1 MMEAACLLL
10 GLLAA
15 APGMYFP
22 HTLAVN
28 ALNTLAAGALAVTVG
43 GLLALCCKRLPA
55 YALLALLGFWMLPV
69 SDLVPGILSDGYHVN
84 IWPAKAVFS
93 WVLPPNTTWSMDYQY
108 GISCEAWR
116 WSLTGLWLCLVLAAL
131 AGKLLRGRVRLA
143 AAGACLAGFAGCLAL
158 AVQGDSLIDLTTSP
172 TSVFRADDAYYGQ
185 HPQREEEPAF
195 QIAVYDMD
203 LALGRELRAAVTMDL
218 EGPALSA
225 YPFTLYHG
233 YQVTRVTD
241 ENGAAL
247 PFTREGDYLTVTPV
261 GPLSSLTVEYAGSSP
276 MFYSG
281 SQGACLP
288 GCFPYYP
295 WAGYRKIFYGEPG
308 DETRLLAFIPR
319 TDLPESEFAV
329 KVTGGKNVQVSL
341 PESDGAYRGRANGL
355 SLMGGLLE
363 ARELG
368 PYRLVTS
375 PLAPP
380 GYQATK
386 EWLDQLQTAVTQE
399 EERQGLS
406 PIIRLSDYVLFQDS
420 ETLLNRAGYGLALVF
435 SDHMFLRFGWDA
447 DSLAEEIVS
456 QYYGPVNLS
465 GEAELAELERQAMG
479 Q

>member
-1 MMEAACLLL
+1 M
-10 GLLAA
+10 
-15 APGMYFP
+15 
-22 HTLAVN
+22 
-28 ALNTLAAGALAVTVG
+28 G

-69 SDLVPGILSDGYHVN
+69 SDLVPGILSDGYHIN

-116 WSLTGLWLCLVLAAL
+116 WSLTGLWLCLALAAL

-143 AAGACLAGFAGCLAL
+143 ATGACLAGFAGCLAL

-247 PFTREGDYLTVTPV
+247 PFTREGDYLTVTPA
-261 GPLSSLTVEYAGSSP
+261 GPSSSLTVEYAGSSP

-288 GCFPYYP
+288 GCFPVLPLGGVPEDLLRRAGGRDAAACLYP
-295 WAGYRKIFYGEPG
+295 PDGPAGEP
-308 DETRLLAFIPR
+308 
-319 TDLPESEFAV
+319 
-329 KVTGGKNVQVSL
+329 SL
-341 PESDGAYRGRANGL
+341 R
-355 SLMGGLLE
+355 
-363 ARELG
+363 
-368 PYRLVTS
+368 
-375 PLAPP
+375 
-380 GYQATK
+380 
-386 EWLDQLQTAVTQE
+386 
-399 EERQGLS
+399 
-406 PIIRLSDYVLFQDS
+406 
-420 ETLLNRAGYGLALVF
+420 
-435 SDHMFLRFGWDA
+435 
-447 DSLAEEIVS
+447 
-456 QYYGPVNLS
+456 
-465 GEAELAELERQAMG
+465 
-479 Q
+479 